1 MINLKKL
8 LGLEFYT
15 SPTDEFLA
23 KYDQSHHGL
32 SHAQHKEKVK
42 YAKIAKMRDHVEVA
56 AHADKF
62 WDKF

>member
-8 LGLEFYT
+8 LGLEFYV
-15 SPTDEFLA
+15 SPTDQFLTS
-23 KYDQSHHGL
+23 YDQSHPGL
-32 SHAQHKEKVK
+32 SHAQRKEIDKSK
-42 YAKIAKMRDHVEVA
+42 KISKMRDHAETT